1 MGIYKMSEEIE
12 LKFYI
17 DSTDNVELISDTV
30 ENALKDYQ
38 IECKG
43 TQKLAN
49 AYYDTKDLILKNLN
63 MGVRV
68 RSVDDKFHEQT
79 AKCSGIVIGGL
90 HKRVEYNVPVE
101 TPVPDLKKFPT
112 VMWKDQDV
120 ELLQHNI
127 EKKFETNF
135 KRKLWHI
142 KQNDQLIAEICF
154 DQGVVETKDQ
164 KEAINEIEI
173 EVKKG
178 NVDNIIDIAKKI
190 IDYDQIKMH
199 LDSRSKA
206 YRGYE
211 LAGLSSLPKA
221 KSFIIDES
229 GDREKALHS
238 YLSQFTEHEQIML
251 SNYDVRALSVMTLSA
266 YELKKLTGD
275 TYYGKISEIL
285 SELEKTAS
293 MNEEKKK
300 IFLDLISSREYLN
313 FLLEIYRILFK

>member
-101 TPVPDLKKFPT
+101 TPV
-112 VMWKDQDV
+112 
-120 ELLQHNI
+120 
-127 EKKFETNF
+127 
-135 KRKLWHI
+135 
-142 KQNDQLIAEICF
+142 
-154 DQGVVETKDQ
+154 G
-164 KEAINEIEI
+164 
-173 EVKKG
+173 
-178 NVDNIIDIAKKI
+178 
-190 IDYDQIKMH
+190 
-199 LDSRSKA
+199 
-206 YRGYE
+206 
-211 LAGLSSLPKA
+211 
-221 KSFIIDES
+221 S
-229 GDREKALHS
+229 GC
-238 YLSQFTEHEQIML
+238 
-251 SNYDVRALSVMTLSA
+251 
-266 YELKKLTGD
+266 
-275 TYYGKISEIL
+275 
-285 SELEKTAS
+285 
-293 MNEEKKK
+293 
-300 IFLDLISSREYLN
+300 
-313 FLLEIYRILFK
+313 

>member
-1 MGIYKMSEEIE
+1 MSEEIE

-173 EVKKG
+173 ERLTKETICF
-178 NVDNIIDIAKKI
+178 NFC
-190 IDYDQIKMH
+190 
-199 LDSRSKA
+199 
-206 YRGYE
+206 
-211 LAGLSSLPKA
+211 LSSVL
-221 KSFIIDES
+221 
-229 GDREKALHS
+229 
-238 YLSQFTEHEQIML
+238 
-251 SNYDVRALSVMTLSA
+251 RAFRLSVSFFISALISVIFFFHTLSFF
-266 YELKKLTGD
+266 LNS
-275 TYYGKISEIL
+275 IS
-285 SELEKTAS
+285 KY
-293 MNEEKKK
+293 
-300 IFLDLISSREYLN
+300 F
-313 FLLEIYRILFK
+313 RILFEMWL